1 MTKEYTSLG
10 LMSGTSMDGVDASII
25 KSDGISKYEVILD
38 KYFPYNDE
46 IIEKMQRIKGKI
58 KKSKDLGNFQK
69 ELSLI
74 EKELT
79 LFNSK
84 IAMKVMDKY
93 DGNVQ
98 LIGYHG
104 QTIFHNGDE
113 KITKQLGNG
122 VLLSQLTKKK
132 VIYDFRQNDL
142 INGGQGAPLTPIFH
156 KLLENKLK
164 IKPTIFV
171 NVGGIINAT
180 TIYSDGSLFAT
191 DTGPGMCLV
200 DQWVKTNTNKK
211 YDVDGSLAELG
222 IINTIILEQAL
233 ENFSSPLNNLETKN
247 KKKVRSF
254 DTSDFN
260 LSFVRGLSLEDGAA
274 TLIEFTVQTLLLN
287 LNINNDEKII
297 LCGGGRKNS
306 FLVERIKKN
315 NIKVVLIDDFGIDG
329 DFVESQAFAYIA
341 IRTILGLQIS
351 FPETTGCI
359 KASSGGKIVEY

>member
-10 LMSGTSMDGVDASII
+10 LMSGTSMDGIDVSII
-25 KSDGISKYEVILD
+25 KSDGNSKYEVILD

-46 IIEKMQRIKGKI
+46 IIEKMQYIKGKI
-58 KKSKDLGNFQK
+58 TKSKDLDNFK
-69 ELSLI
+69 EELSSI

-79 LFNSK
+79 LFNAK
-84 IAMKVMDKY
+84 AAIEAINKHK
-93 DGNVQ
+93 GHVQ

-113 KITKQLGNG
+113 KITRQLGDG
-122 VLLSQLTKKK
+122 ALLSQLTKKK

-142 INGGQGAPLTPIFH
+142 KNGGQGAPLTPIFH
-156 KLLENKLK
+156 KLIEHKLN

-171 NVGGIINAT
+171 NVGGIINIT

-200 DQWVKTNTNKK
+200 DQWVKINSNKK

-222 IINTIILEQAL
+222 IINTTILEQAL
-233 ENFSSPLNNLETKN
+233 ENFSAPLYNLESKN
-247 KKKVRSF
+247 KKIIRSF

-260 LSFVRGLSLEDGAA
+260 LSFIRGLSLEDGAA

-287 LNINNDEKII
+287 SNINKNKKII

-315 NIKVVLIDDFGIDG
+315 NIKVELIDNFGING

-341 IRTILGLQIS
+341 IRSILGLQIS
-351 FPETTGCI
+351 FPETTGCT